1 MITSLRRFLGRARL
15 ATSRGGLVVLGA
27 LVAFI
32 ALTACDHSEKASPG
46 LLKVSWQIQGNTC
59 KAAGVE
65 TVRVTLLLDGAVYE
79 ARDSACAAG
88 EMTFVDMPSMVYG
101 VQLTGFD
108 VDGETRYTGE
118 LEAID
123 LVAGETNETGR
134 IAMTKVGSGI
144 SLAWYFANNLLCS
157 FNGVVE
163 VEVTVWYDQ
172 LQLHNQIYSCDPFGD
187 TETGAG
193 VPSGDLGVKV
203 YDLQVPEVDV
213 VLFGLDANGDRIF
226 VGEERAIQLDE
237 GAVKRVNVKL
247 EACDGAC
254 G

>member
-1 MITSLRRFLGRARL
+1 MNTSLTSL
-15 ATSRGGLVVLGA
+15 AKRSMVLLGA
-27 LVAFI
+27 LSALI
-32 ALTACDHSEKASPG
+32 ALGACDHSAKSSPG
-46 LLKVSWQIQGNTC
+46 VLKVSWQIQGNTC

-88 EMTFVDMPSMVYG
+88 EMTFVDVPSMVYG

-108 VDGETRYTGE
+108 VDGETRYAGE
-118 LEAID
+118 LAAFD
-123 LVAGETNETGR
+123 LVAGETSETGR

-157 FNGVVE
+157 FNGVYE

-172 LQLHNQIYSCDPFGD
+172 LQLHNKIYSCDPFGD
-187 TETGAG
+187 LQAGTGT
-193 VPSGDLGVKV
+193 PSGDLGVKV

-213 VLFGLDANGDRIF
+213 VLFGLDANADRIF
-226 VGEERAIQLDE
+226 VGEERGIQLNE

-247 EACDGAC
+247 EACEGTC